1 MADTGDLI
9 LFRGKAFEAKLQ
21 RAVTGSEF
29 DHVAIVLKYST
40 SDIFIMEA
48 LGGKIVRKILLLVL
62 KNVEILTS
70 IIEQK
75 LGESDSV
82 SLEFVLEEQMV
93 RIL

>member
-48 LGGKIVRKILLLVL
+48 LGGKIVRKY
-62 KNVEILTS
+62 
-70 IIEQK
+70 
-75 LGESDSV
+75 
-82 SLEFVLEEQMV
+82 
-93 RIL
+93 